1 MTRFRVP
8 LQQRA
13 FLFAGFIA
21 LMATLTFNAQISIAQ
36 APANSSVNT
45 NVATLGDPRTDA
57 FSFDVWR
64 NEHRIIDLHQHI
76 EANPERFK
84 RAIGILDRSGVGIG
98 VILGAGTVTAK
109 DGQPSDFENAKA
121 MADSLYP
128 GRFMNSMILDYG
140 GWDDANWSDR
150 AVEQINEG
158 HRLGAAGLKEYKRLG
173 LFLKDGS
180 GKLIRI
186 DDPKLDPV
194 WKRCGELGMPVSIHV
209 GDPKAFWLP
218 YDDANERWT
227 ELKDHRSWWFGDP
240 DKHPPRMELLDAL
253 NRVIERH
260 PKTTFVCVHFA
271 NNPEDLDWVAQSLDR
286 YPNMYADMAARIPEI
301 GRQDPVRVR
310 QMFEKYQDRIL
321 FATDFMVYNKLILGS
336 GGDAENPTDDDG
348 VEFFMKC
355 WRWME
360 TDDRDWAH
368 MTPIQGNWLINSI
381 KLSPEA
387 CRKIYFDNAHRLFA
401 RSLPLP
407 TVVAKHIDH
416 DFMPDGKLDEAEWA
430 TAMPVRLE
438 YQSVDSIARPEL
450 STPVRLLWS
459 DKFLYLSYEC
469 PYRELSIWPQPDVA
483 APEQKQERLGLWDYD
498 VVEAFIGSEP
508 DQVNRYTEFE
518 WAPSG
523 ESLDLKLELP
533 KKDFDWTANAEAA
546 VVVDEAAKI
555 WRAEVRIPLTA
566 LSDTPPTAGT
576 RWKINL
582 FRHDRSDNAFLA
594 FSPPLKGSFH
604 TPERFGWL
612 EFSSAP

>member
-1 MTRFRVP
+1 MKSRVP
-8 LQQRA
+8 VQQRV
-13 FLFAGFIA
+13 FLIVCVVVFAT
-21 LMATLTFNAQISIAQ
+21 TLTCGARISVAQTQTES
-36 APANSSVNT
+36 PA
-45 NVATLGDPRTDA
+45 VAHVAGVADPRADA

-98 VILGAGTVTAK
+98 VILGAGTVMEK
-109 DGQPSDFENAKA
+109 NGEPSDFEKAKA
-121 MADSLYP
+121 MADSLYS
-128 GRFMNSMILDYG
+128 GRFMHSMILDYG

-173 LFLKDGS
+173 LFLKNGS

-186 DDPKLDPV
+186 DDEKLDPV
-194 WKRCGELGMPVSIHV
+194 WRRCGELGMPVSIHV

-240 DKHPPRMELLDAL
+240 EKHPPRMELLDAL

-260 PKTTFVCVHFA
+260 PTTTFVCVHFA

-301 GRQDPVRVR
+301 GRQDPTRVR

-321 FATDFMVYNKLILGS
+321 FATDFMVYSKLILGS

-348 VEFFMKC
+348 VEFFMKS

-401 RSLPLP
+401 QSIPLP
-407 TVVAKHIDH
+407 TVVAQHIDR
-416 DFMPDGKLDEAEWA
+416 DFVPDGKLDEPEWA
-430 TAMPVRLE
+430 AAMPVRLE
-438 YQSVDSIARPEL
+438 YQSMDRMARPEL

-469 PYRELSIWPQPDVA
+469 PYRELSIWPRPDVA

-508 DQVNRYTEFE
+508 DQINRYTEFE

-523 ESLDLKLELP
+523 ESLDLKLDLP
-533 KKDFDWTANAEAA
+533 KKDFDWTANAESA
-546 VVVDEAAKI
+546 VSVDEAAKI
-555 WRAEVRIPLTA
+555 WHVEVRIPLIA
-566 LSDTPPTAGT
+566 LSETPPKPLT

-612 EFSSAP
+612 EFE